1 MAGTEENTLALGEPN
16 IIVKACVSLKR
27 LLIVTFN
34 IKAIRIQYI
43 YIYIGYIYISGYIY
57 IYIYIYTSKK
67 TTLLYVTAVNINK
80 SHIFLYRYISELYS
94 FVSVSYIY
102 TNMYILKYTNMCKLY
117 ILEFSFPYIMIYS
130 ILPWR
135 YMILPIEHPVEIQSY
150 NRLYD
155 CTIVFRLGAQ

>member
-57 IYIYIYTSKK
+57 IYIYIKK
-67 TTLLYVTAVNINK
+67 NNFIVCDRCEHQQITYFFIQIYFGIV
-80 SHIFLYRYISELYS
+80 FLRQ
-94 FVSVSYIY
+94 
-102 TNMYILKYTNMCKLY
+102 CKLY
-117 ILEFSFPYIMIYS
+117 IY
-130 ILPWR
+130 
-135 YMILPIEHPVEIQSY
+135 
-150 NRLYD
+150 
-155 CTIVFRLGAQ
+155 